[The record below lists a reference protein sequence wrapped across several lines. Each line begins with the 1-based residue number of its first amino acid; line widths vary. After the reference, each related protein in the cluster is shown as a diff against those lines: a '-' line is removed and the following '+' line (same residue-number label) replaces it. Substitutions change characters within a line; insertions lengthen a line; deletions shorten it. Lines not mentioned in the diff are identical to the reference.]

1 MAPQTWLITGCSSGF
16 GAEFVHQLRALGD
29 NVIATGRNAET
40 RLSHLKDTGATILD
54 LDVTAPEDIIAA
66 KVEEAW
72 GVYPGG
78 IDVVVNNAG
87 YILTAAFE
95 ELTYARTL
103 SSAWTSFLTYLC
115 RQKDVED
122 VFKTNFHGPLNI
134 TRALLP
140 KLRAKGTGTLLFMSS
155 QAAWQY
161 VLTWCSPS
169 KMTWESDR
177 RVVPILARLDTA
189 RPSSR
194 SRV

>member
-40 RLSHLKDTGATILD
+40 KLAHLKDTGAIILD

-87 YILTAAFE
+87 YILSAAFE
-95 ELTYARTL
+95 ELTYA
-103 SSAWTSFLTYLC
+103 
-115 RQKDVED
+115 
-122 VFKTNFHGPLNI
+122 
-134 TRALLP
+134 
-140 KLRAKGTGTLLFMSS
+140 
-155 QAAWQY
+155 
-161 VLTWCSPS
+161 
-169 KMTWESDR
+169 
-177 RVVPILARLDTA
+177 
-189 RPSSR
+189 
-194 SRV
+194 